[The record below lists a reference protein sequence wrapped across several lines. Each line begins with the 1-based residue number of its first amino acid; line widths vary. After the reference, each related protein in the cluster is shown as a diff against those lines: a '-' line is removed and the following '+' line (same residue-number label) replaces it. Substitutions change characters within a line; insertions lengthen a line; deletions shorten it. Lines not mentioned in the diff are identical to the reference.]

1 MDMSGKPR
9 SAIPA
14 TIFVPALLTLPIG
27 PQGSLVRR
35 PRARA
40 RFDERGQSYTA
51 TVTKK
56 RDRDRDIVRE
66 LQEDAKW
73 SMWTNTFGR
82 QRGWGR
88 PRSVPH
94 SVGLRTYML
103 AAIIIL
109 GTGCRDRAHRS
120 TSQPRLTPGPLHPGT
135 LAEHGDYTVSAP

>member
-1 MDMSGKPR
+1 MLTRDAGTFRERR
-9 SAIPA
+9 SEAAAGNAP
-14 TIFVPALLTLPIG
+14 T
-27 PQGSLVRR
+27 
-35 PRARA
+35 
-40 RFDERGQSYTA
+40 YTA

-56 RDRDRDIVRE
+56 RDRDPDIVRE

-109 GTGCRDRAHRS
+109 GTVVAVIGLIALLLNLD
-120 TSQPRLTPGPLHPGT
+120 
-135 LAEHGDYTVSAP
+135 